1 MLIAWI
7 LPVAVLAAGVPSTE
21 PGPAVAVVAFGQCTE
36 PGLAEAAR
44 SLRRELAARD
54 QRILS
59 EEATARPAGGLRAPS
74 YEEVVRSIQ
83 AAEEDFFAQ
92 PPRLERAQATLRSAL
107 QEAGRLAPGAQRWQA
122 FTTAAAQLARVLL
135 KAGER
140 ARARE
145 VFLAAVAVDPG
156 LSLNKTEYPPSVQ
169 EELEVARELSGSI
182 PHVELQVEG
191 PAAGAPVFLNGFP
204 AGNLPLSRRLPL
216 GGYELVVGEPPR
228 LSFRRELMLAA
239 DLSVHVDWEREARLH
254 ADAGPCFETAS
265 REQWLSASALLSS
278 ALGASQ
284 IVGVRHEGVGG
295 ERMLAATLV
304 DVPRGRVVREG
315 KVRAESRDGAH
326 RLASF
331 LLTGEEASGVEA
343 APLPDLSIAAAAT
356 AEAPQR
362 PAWQRPFAG
371 ALAIA
376 AAALAG
382 VAVWQGIA
390 EQEALREVQA
400 LRQPPHGYIPEGD
413 VAKAR
418 GLLDQGGAARGWM
431 IGTAIAAALLAGGAA
446 TAFFVKLD
454 PPAGSPAAMPTA
466 SLAFAARF

>member
-1 MLIAWI
+1 MLIAWT
-7 LPVAVLAAGVPSTE
+7 LPLAVLAAGIPSTE
-21 PGPAVAVVAFGQCTE
+21 PAPAVAVVAFGQCTE
-36 PGLAEAAR
+36 PGLAEAVRA
-44 SLRRELAARD
+44 LRRELTALEPRT
-54 QRILS
+54 LG
-59 EEATARPAGGLRAPS
+59 EEATVRPAGGLKAPS
-74 YEEVVRSIQ
+74 YEEVRRSIE

-107 QEAGRLAPGAQRWQA
+107 QEAGRFSPGAQRWQA
-122 FTTAAAQLARVLL
+122 FTTATAQLARVLL

-145 VFLAAVAVDPG
+145 AFLAAVAVDPG
-156 LSLNKTEYPPSVQ
+156 LTLNKNEYPPSVQ
-169 EELEVARELSGSI
+169 EELELARELSESI
-182 PHVELQVEG
+182 PHVELQVAG

-204 AGNLPLSRRLPL
+204 AGNLPFSRRLPL
-216 GGYELVVGEPPR
+216 GSYELVVGEPPR
-228 LSFRRELMLAA
+228 LSFRREIKLAA

-254 ADAGPCFETAS
+254 ADAGPCFEADS
-265 REQWLSASALLSS
+265 REQCLSASALLSS

-284 IVGVRHEGVGG
+284 IVGVRHEGTGG

-326 RLASF
+326 RLAAF

-343 APLPDLSIAAAAT
+343 APLPDLVGIPAAAT
-356 AEAPQR
+356 AQAAQR
-362 PAWQRPFAG
+362 PAWQRPLAG
-371 ALAIA
+371 ALAIV

-390 EQEALREVQA
+390 EQEALGKVQA
-400 LRQPPHGYIPEGD
+400 MRQPPHGYIPEAD
-413 VAKAR
+413 VKKAR

-431 IGTAIAAALLAGGAA
+431 LGTAIASGVLAAGAA
-446 TAFFVKLD
+446 TFFFIKLD
-454 PPAGSPAAMPTA
+454 PPPPGGAPGTSVVV
-466 SLAFAARF
+466 AARF